1 MNASNNIK
9 SRNAQ
14 SNRSSKLKMDI
25 VEIQKNQ
32 KKPPH
37 TSKPLPVGLIHE
49 QQFFKPAEYAKWTD
63 WLTSLYPIWES
74 RYLSSEISTESK
86 LNDNQSTSGQPNSIE
101 QRQLLRPVYWMG
113 NWQFA
118 CLGYFQLPN
127 GTQNR
132 CVTAELFP
140 DFVQHKIN
148 LIEEHIRNKLPPAFI
163 PKKWRLNTLLINY
176 YGSLIENDKKV
187 DQARLGE
194 HKDHE
199 PGPVASISFGAKS
212 LFQFVSSAHRQASSQ
227 VIFQQW
233 LEDNS
238 FFAFAGDKFKNRLF
252 HRVQRVDRK
261 SPVVLNCKIPQYET
275 RRINLTFRYVPEEF
289 NVDYKNLPQNLKSE
303 IDPYINELAKHSS
316 FFAKLKAEN

>member
-1 MNASNNIK
+1 MPSKFKSNKLKSNSSSPNIK
-9 SRNAQ
+9 E
-14 SNRSSKLKMDI
+14 KLIK
-25 VEIQKNQ
+25 
-32 KKPPH
+32 
-37 TSKPLPVGLIHE
+37 SLPLGLLHE
-49 QQFFKPAEYAKWTD
+49 QQYLKPNEYTKWIN

-74 RYLSSEISTESK
+74 RYQSTEVQ
-86 LNDNQSTSGQPNSIE
+86 NQTLEKIETAEQVTLLE

-132 CVTAELFP
+132 CVAAEPFP
-140 DFVQHKIN
+140 DFVQNKIN
-148 LIEEHIRNKLPPAFI
+148 AIEEQIKNKFPPAFI
-163 PKKWRLNTLLINY
+163 PKKWKLNTLLINY
-176 YGSLIENDKKV
+176 YGSLIENDKKI

-199 PGPVASISFGAKS
+199 PGPVASMSFGAKS

-227 VIFQQW
+227 VVFQQW

-238 FFAFAGDKFKNRLF
+238 LLAFAGDKFKNRLF

-261 SPVVLNCKIPQYET
+261 SPIVLNCKIPQYET

-289 NVDYKNLPQNLKSE
+289 YVDYENLPENLKVE

-316 FFAKLKAEN
+316 YFANLKSSK